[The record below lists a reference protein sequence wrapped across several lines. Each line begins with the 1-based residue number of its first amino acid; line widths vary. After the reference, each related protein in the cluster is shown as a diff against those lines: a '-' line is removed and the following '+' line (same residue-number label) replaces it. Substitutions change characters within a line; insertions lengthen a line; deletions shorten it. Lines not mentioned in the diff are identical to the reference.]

1 MLAERGILG
10 LLWVDEALEITARY
24 GKLVAFAEIGE
35 PLTSELLPLMG
46 LENEIK
52 ALRVELGATLE
63 MPAVTMAML
72 PAPVP
77 KSNISVFWSQNESSY
92 LVLLTPHSD
101 STGLELELSRQIR
114 ARLMAE
120 SESKHKS
127 EELKRANGEL
137 AKVNRELEEFASIIS
152 HDLKAPM
159 RHMRYMVDDIEQL
172 LGDKIS
178 EEAVEKLDAVRRQS
192 KRMSGMLTA
201 LLDYASAGRKDEV
214 AETVNTRT
222 LVSSILQS
230 INVPERFTIE
240 LTGEWPE
247 IVTYAAPLD
256 LVLRNLIDNAIKH
269 HDRQDGTIQLRG
281 TEEDDAL
288 LVRVKDDG
296 PGIPQNLL
304 GSIFEPFRRIS
315 PAHSEGHGMGLAF
328 VKKCID
334 ATGGK
339 LEIQSDSRQKRGSVF
354 LLRWPKL

>member
-46 LENEIK
+46 LETEIK
-52 ALRVELGATLE
+52 ALRDEQGATLE

-72 PAPVP
+72 PGPVP
-77 KSNISVFWSQNESSY
+77 KSNISVFWCQNEGSY

-101 STGLELELSRQIR
+101 NAGLELELSRQIR

-127 EELKRANGEL
+127 EELEQANGEL
-137 AKVNRELEEFASIIS
+137 ARVNRELEEFASIIS

-159 RHMRYMVDDIEQL
+159 RHMRYMIDDIEQL
-172 LGDKIS
+172 LGDVIP
-178 EEAVEKLDAVRRQS
+178 EEAIEKLDAVRRQS

-201 LLDYASAGRKDEV
+201 LLDYASAGRKEEV
-214 AETVNTRT
+214 SETVDTRA

-230 INVPERFTIE
+230 INVPEQFTIE
-240 LTGEWPE
+240 ITGEWPE

-256 LVLRNLIDNAIKH
+256 LVLRNLIDNALKH
-269 HDRQDGTIQLRG
+269 HDRPNGTIQLHCAE
-281 TEEDDAL
+281 EEDAL
-288 LVRVKDDG
+288 RVRVEDDG
-296 PGIPQNLL
+296 PGIPPNLH
-304 GSIFEPFRRIS
+304 GSIFAPFRRIGPENS
-315 PAHSEGHGMGLAF
+315 DGHGMGLAF
-328 VKKCID
+328 VKKCVD
-334 ATGGK
+334 AAGGK
-339 LEIQSDSRQKRGSVF
+339 LEVRSDCGQKRGTAF